1 MITWLVQS
9 NLIDYR
15 QVSQI
20 CDAVRAAGANLVEA
34 VVIPFQDDI
43 DNPSVLENLDGIVI
57 PYGSTKL
64 TKITMNRGWKG
75 SFFDPALFRVD
86 AWNKVQP
93 DRLLNNDQTLMTVAE
108 AKTILDKYEP
118 DELLFVR
125 PRDDLK
131 AFNGTVTAAREIQN
145 WMQST
150 ESGNFSFTDDT
161 VICVSSPKKIL
172 QETRWFI
179 VGGKIIDGSQYMLHR
194 QRIAQLVTDTKLYN
208 AAQELA
214 DIWLPHETCVMDLAL
229 TEDGLKVIEYNCLNS
244 SGFYQHDIDKIVRAV
259 TEYAKTIEEKENG

>member
-15 QVSQI
+15 QVSQL
-20 CDAVRAAGANLVEA
+20 CDAVKAAGANLAEA
-34 VVIPFQDDI
+34 IVIPFQDDI
-43 DNPSVLENLDGIVI
+43 DNPSVLDNIDGIVI

-75 SFFDPALFRVD
+75 SFFDPEMFRVD

-93 DRLLNNDQTLMTVAE
+93 DRLLNCDQNLMTVAE
-108 AKTILDKYEP
+108 AKTLLDKYDP

-131 AFNGTVTAAREIQN
+131 AFNGTVTAAKEIQN

-150 ESGNFSFTDDT
+150 ESGNFSFSDDT

-179 VGGKIIDGSQYMLHR
+179 VGGKIIDGSQYRLHG
-194 QRIAQLVTDTKLYN
+194 QRIAQPVTDTKLYA

-214 DIWLPHETCVMDLAL
+214 DIWLPHKTCVMDLAL
-229 TEDGLKVIEYNCLNS
+229 TDDGLKVIEYNCLNS